1 VPYEW
6 DKTKRE
12 YIKPNGKPVSASQQR
27 KIGQEIVERSS
38 KGMEKLTQRFV
49 EGKISHPEWAANMRE
64 AVKATHSAMA
74 QFAHGGKEMMGAKER
89 GLLGA
94 DLRQQY
100 QHLNS
105 FVLDVESGKVKP
117 GDGMVARAGMYGD
130 SGWTTYSSAVAQREK
145 HAGMQQERSILESG
159 ANHCEGCSIEAAKG
173 WEPIGTLIP
182 IGDRECLGMCR
193 CEFDYRGGEEAEE
206 AA

>member
-1 VPYEW
+1 VPYKW
-6 DKTKRE
+6 DQAKRE
-12 YIKPNGKPVSASQQR
+12 YIKPNGKPVTAKEQRAAGQRVVDKAS
-27 KIGQEIVERSS
+27 KA
-38 KGMEKLTQRFV
+38 MEKLTQRLV
-49 EGKISHPEWAANMRE
+49 DGKITHPEWAANMRD
-64 AVKATHSAMA
+64 AVKATHSSMA
-74 QFAHGGKEMMGAKER
+74 QFAHGGKKMMGAKER

-100 QHLNS
+100 AHLNS
-105 FVLDVESGKVKP
+105 FVLDVESGKVP
-117 GDGMVARAGMYGD
+117 LGDGMIARAGMYGD

-145 HAGMQQERSILESG
+145 QAGMREERSILESG
-159 ANHCEGCSIEAAKG
+159 ANHCIDCPLEAAKG

-182 IGDRECLGMCR
+182 IGERQCLGMCK